1 MKLFIPNEEAIN
13 NKVFGEMVMSVV
25 NQGSRGTGF
34 VYQQRDGRGWFSEY
48 PASMPSHLM
57 YGWANKHHMIV
68 LRYNYQCFRKKDG
81 VSITLDNVKLFYPA
95 GVFIPF
101 RIYKHGDEWKLFNY
115 ANNDYGYSGIYG
127 KGYPLFDK
135 KGNPVFPKQLMVDTF
150 PQNKPIVRKADRF
163 SPEKDED
170 FHWKGLASSYIM
182 G

>member
-1 MKLFIPNEEAIN
+1 MKLFIPNDEAIN

-25 NQGSRGTGF
+25 KQGSRGTGF
-34 VYQQRDGRGWFSEY
+34 VYQQKDGRGWFSEY

-101 RIYKHGDEWKLFNY
+101 RIYKHGDEWKLFDY
-115 ANNDYGYSGIYG
+115 TNNSYGYSGIHG
-127 KGYPLFDK
+127 KGYPLFDR

-150 PQNKPIVRKADRF
+150 PQDRPVIRKHEMYN
-163 SPEKDED
+163 PKKDED
-170 FHWKGLASSYIM
+170 FQWKGLASSYIM